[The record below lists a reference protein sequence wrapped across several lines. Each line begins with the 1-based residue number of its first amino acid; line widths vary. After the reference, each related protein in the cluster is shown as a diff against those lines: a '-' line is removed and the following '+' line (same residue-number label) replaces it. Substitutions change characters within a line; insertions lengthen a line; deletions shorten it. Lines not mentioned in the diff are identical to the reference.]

1 MFIDEAEIYIHG
13 GDGGHGCVSFR
24 REKYVP
30 MGGPNGGSGGDGGGV
45 YAVATPGVETL
56 LDFSGRHHWNAK
68 NGLPGEGK
76 QKTGKSGDDLD
87 LKLPHGTLIYDRDTG
102 LLLKDLTQLGERVCI
117 APGGKGGRGNKA
129 FATPTQQAPQEA
141 EPGTPGEERWLRLV
155 LKLIADV
162 GLVGLPNAGKSTLL
176 ASTSKAAPKI
186 APYPFTTLKP
196 QLGIAELPG
205 FRRIVIA
212 DIPGLIEGAH
222 EGAGLGDAFLKH
234 IERTRVIVHLVDLFP
249 PEGDPTPA
257 DAYRTIR
264 EELGKSSQ
272 TLADKPELV
281 VATKTDIDPDSA
293 SDKIDALKSDIGK
306 PVSAISSATREGLDQ
321 LMEEMWRLVA
331 SEKPPQEPEPVK
343 QGVIPPHLRSFS

>member
-1 MFIDEAEIYIHG
+1 MFIDEAEIYVRG

-30 MGGPNGGSGGDGGGV
+30 KGGPDGGTGGDGGGV
-45 YAVATPGVETL
+45 YAVATSGVETL
-56 LDFSGRHHWNAK
+56 LDFTGKHHWKAK

-76 QKTGKSGDDLD
+76 LKSGKSGDDLD
-87 LKLPHGTLIYDRDTG
+87 LNLPPGTLIYDRDTG
-102 LLLKDLTQLGERVCI
+102 ILLKDLSEIGERVCV
-117 APGGKGGRGNKA
+117 APGGTGGRGNKA
-129 FATPTQQAPQEA
+129 FATPTQQAPREA
-141 EPGTPGEERWLRLV
+141 EPGTPGAERWLRLV

-196 QLGIAELPG
+196 QLGIAELSG

-222 EGAGLGDAFLKH
+222 EGAGLGDAFLRH

-249 PEGDPTPA
+249 PDGDSSPA
-257 DAYRTIR
+257 DAYKTIR
-264 EELGKSSQ
+264 EELSKFSE
-272 TLADKPELV
+272 TLSEKPELV
-281 VATKTDIDPDSA
+281 VATKTDIDPESA
-293 SDKIDALKSDIGK
+293 PQRIDELKSAIGQS
-306 PVSAISSATREGLDQ
+306 VLSISSATRQGLDH
-321 LMEEMWRLVA
+321 LLEEIWQLVA
-331 SEKPPQEPEPVK
+331 REKPESKPEPAK
-343 QGVIPPHLRSFS
+343 PEIIPPHLRSMS